1 MSIQKIGEDDIE
13 QFTLTTNPRRSYMS
27 SSLNGV
33 TGSVNLFARRS
44 DIEKEVQPL
53 SAFTDSMHND
63 QDLQILLLCAQRT
76 HRSQSM
82 LTGVSDISK
91 HMELYM
97 SGVNAQAISARKQKQ
112 LDIIRFEPSFKFT
125 SDTQRKNVIL
135 NTLFQYYRMASPSM
149 HWAYTNY
156 HCLNFFSNV
165 DHLTASGVPSDSVIL
180 YPNSASAESDSAVSG
195 SYVLREGFSFEFY
208 INPRYTTFGPVSTPG
223 SGSVFHAGTIL
234 HLSSTFAVSLVSG
247 SSRDETDRPDAFRLI
262 LQLSH
267 SADIPPS
274 EINPNDLS
282 VVPSSG
288 STAPRDLIFVM
299 EDNKLRKNHW
309 HHCSVRWG
317 TRDTNNGTG
326 SFVVDGV
333 KRGEFI
339 IPSAT
344 IAPAPF
350 VGQGNPDVLCVGN
363 FYEGSNAG
371 INAQCLF
378 FNQNIAGRE
387 GLLQLCDDG
396 DGSTNTPEQFR
407 FDHPLNAELHEIK
420 IFNRYRNDNE
430 IFDSMARGH
439 IEEDGRIFY
448 VPPFFTKEA
457 PNLSPFG
464 SDANATQI
472 GGVLQTP
479 FFGISGSTEDPFNV
493 ALSFG
498 VGGRL
503 INLEN
508 FVRDFETG
516 QYPRLLHLSM
526 SQIGGTTQ
534 EAMSANDF
542 LYATGSVRKRNATVL
557 PCDNGL
563 FLPEFG
569 LLASGALRASVLSDT
584 ETDRFKN
591 DLGNLDLSIIRLR
604 DMISTG
610 ALFDGLIFESGAFFE
625 GLAGASPED
634 PGVDPGSVLTV
645 FQRTRDNTSN
655 EVVFF
660 DISNMFYGRR
670 ILPGTFQIV
679 DAALT
684 GTAGKVSMVLRDDGH
699 GNIYRAQ
706 AKTPHATWASVGNI
720 FYNEGLVV
728 IESPNV
734 PHFGRDQYE
743 IDFAGEQNI
752 HMMRI
757 HVLARAGEINSS
769 SNPTADAEDV
779 YYDASVGHD
788 VGHRWRIKGHTSA
801 STNSMVSAS
810 FDANETSDSFV
821 FLTGLNFHDENLNVI
836 MKSKFAQP
844 IMKRNADRI
853 LFRIK
858 MDF

>member
-1 MSIQKIGEDDIE
+1 MSIQKIGADDIE
-13 QFTLTTNPRRSYMS
+13 QFTLTTNPRKSFTS
-27 SSLNGV
+27 SSINGI
-33 TGSVNLFARRS
+33 TGSINLFARRS

-63 QDLQILLLCAQRT
+63 QDLQILLLGAQRI

-82 LTGVSDISK
+82 STGTSNISK
-91 HMELYM
+91 HMELYL
-97 SGVNAQAISARKQKQ
+97 SGVNAQAVSARKQKQ
-112 LDIIRFEPSFKFT
+112 LNIIRFEPSFRFT

-135 NTLFQYYRMASPSM
+135 NTLFPYYRMACPTM
-149 HWAYTNY
+149 HWGYTNY
-156 HCLNFFSNV
+156 HCLNFFTSS
-165 DHLTASGVPSDSVIL
+165 AVPSDTVLL

-195 SYVLREGFSFEFY
+195 SYVLPEGFSFEFY
-208 INPRYTTFGPVSTPG
+208 INPRYTTDGPGLHFKP
-223 SGSVFHAGTIL
+223 GTIL
-234 HLSSTFAVSLVSG
+234 HLSSTFAVSLASG
-247 SSRDETDRPDAFRLI
+247 SSKDETGRPDAFRLI

-274 EINPNDLS
+274 EINPDNLS
-282 VVPSSG
+282 AVPTGG
-288 STAPRDLIFVM
+288 STARRNLIFVM

-344 IAPAPF
+344 IAPAPL

-363 FYEGSNAG
+363 FYEGSNDG

-387 GLLQLCDDG
+387 GLLQLVDDG
-396 DGSTNTPEQFR
+396 DGSTNNPEQFR
-407 FDHPLNAELHEIK
+407 FVHPLNAEIHEVK

-430 IFDSMARGH
+430 IFDSMARGR

-457 PNLSPFG
+457 PNLRPFG

-569 LLASGALRASVLSDT
+569 LLASGAVRSSVLSGT
-584 ETDRFKN
+584 ETDRYKN

-679 DAALT
+679 DSAVT
-684 GTAGKVSMVLRDDGH
+684 GTAGKVSMVLHDDGH

-706 AKTPHATWASVGNI
+706 CKTPHATWASVGNI

-743 IDFAGEQNI
+743 VDFSGEQNV
-752 HMMRI
+752 HLMRI

-769 SNPTADAEDV
+769 SNPTADPEEV
-779 YYDASVGHD
+779 YYDPLLGKE
-788 VGHRWRIKGHTSA
+788 VGHRWRIKGHASS
-801 STNSMVSAS
+801 STNTQVSAS
-810 FDANETSDSFV
+810 LDANETSDSFV
-821 FLTGLNFHDENLNVI
+821 YITGLNFHDENLNVI

-844 IMKRNADRI
+844 IIKRSSDKM

-858 MDF
+858 YDF